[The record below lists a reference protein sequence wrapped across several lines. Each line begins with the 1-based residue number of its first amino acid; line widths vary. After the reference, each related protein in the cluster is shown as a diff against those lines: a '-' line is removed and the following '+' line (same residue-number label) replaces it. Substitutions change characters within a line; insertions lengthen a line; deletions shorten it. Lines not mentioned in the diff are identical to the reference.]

1 MIEIKQ
7 LKGQKK
13 YQEVTKLMNKHIQKM
28 SENIKEEEIWFLEHQ
43 NVFTAG
49 SSTPKE
55 FKIDEIN
62 KIPVIKFNRG
72 GKITF
77 HGPGQLVIY
86 PLINLKKRKKNI
98 IDYINS
104 LEDICIKAFKRSDI
118 KLYRKKEKN
127 RGLWVQN
134 NNELKKIIF
143 IGLRFSKG
151 IIYHGL
157 SINFNLDLDNF
168 QKIDPCGL
176 KSKDISSLKELKIN
190 YDKVKYIK
198 ILKKNLLEYFIRI
211 YFKFIKFP
219 I

>member
-55 FKIDEIN
+55 FKIDKIN
-62 KIPVIKFNRG
+62 NIPVIKVNRG

-127 RGLWVQN
+127 RGLWVEN

-143 IGLRFSKG
+143 IGLRYSKG
-151 IIYHGL
+151 IIHHGL
-157 SINFNLDLDNF
+157 SINFDLDLDNF

-176 KSKDISSLKELKIN
+176 NSKYIGSLKDLKIN
-190 YDKVKYIK
+190 YNKGK
-198 ILKKNLLEYFIRI
+198 IYKDLKEEFIRVF
-211 YFKFIKFP
+211 Y
-219 I
+219 

>member
-7 LKGQKK
+7 LKGLKN
-13 YQEVTKLMNKHIQKM
+13 YQEVTKIMNNHIQKM
-28 SENIKEEEIWFLEHQ
+28 YENVKDEEIWFLEHQ

-55 FKIDEIN
+55 FKIDKIN
-62 KIPVIKFNRG
+62 KIPIIRVNRG

-104 LEDICIKAFKRSDI
+104 LEDICIKAFKRSEI

-127 RGLWVQN
+127 RGLWIEKN
-134 NNELKKIIF
+134 KKLKKIIF
-143 IGLRFSKG
+143 IGLRYSKG
-151 IIYHGL
+151 IIHHGL
-157 SINFNLDLDNF
+157 SINFNLNLDNF

-176 KSKDISSLKELKIN
+176 NSKDISSLKELKIN
-190 YDKVKYIK
+190 YDKRK
-198 ILKKNLLEYFIRI
+198 IYQDLKEEFMKVFY
-211 YFKFIKFP
+211 
-219 I
+219 

>member
-55 FKIDEIN
+55 FKVDKIN
-62 KIPVIKFNRG
+62 NIPVIKVNRG

-98 IDYINS
+98 IDYINL
-104 LEDICIKAFKRSDI
+104 LEDICIKAFKKSDI

-127 RGLWVQN
+127 RGLWVEN
-134 NNELKKIIF
+134 NNELKKNNIYWFKIF
-143 IGLRFSKG
+143 KG
-151 IIYHGL
+151 YH
-157 SINFNLDLDNF
+157 SSWVIN
-168 QKIDPCGL
+168 
-176 KSKDISSLKELKIN
+176 
-190 YDKVKYIK
+190 
-198 ILKKNLLEYFIRI
+198 
-211 YFKFIKFP
+211 
-219 I
+219 

>member
-1 MIEIKQ
+1 
-7 LKGQKK
+7 
-13 YQEVTKLMNKHIQKM
+13 M
-28 SENIKEEEIWFLEHQ
+28 SENIKEEEIWFLEHEK
-43 NVFTAG
+43 VFTAG

-55 FKIDEIN
+55 FKIDKIN
-62 KIPVIKFNRG
+62 KIPVIKVNRG

-104 LEDICIKAFKRSDI
+104 LEDICIKAFEKSDI

-127 RGLWVQN
+127 RGLWVEN
-134 NNELKKIIF
+134 KNELKKIIF
-143 IGLRFSKG
+143 IGLRYSKG
-151 IIYHGL
+151 IIHHGL

-176 KSKDISSLKELKIN
+176 NSKDISSLKALKIN
-190 YDKVKYIK
+190 YNKGK
-198 ILKKNLLEYFIRI
+198 IYQDLKEEFMRVFY
-211 YFKFIKFP
+211 
-219 I
+219 

>member
-13 YQEVTKLMNKHIQKM
+13 YQVVTKLMNKHSHKM
-28 SENIKEEEIWFLEHQ
+28 CENIRDEEIGFLDHQ
-43 NVFTAG
+43 KVLRAG

-55 FKIDEIN
+55 FKTDKIN
-62 KIPVIKFNRG
+62 NIPVIKVNRG

-118 KLYRKKEKN
+118 ELYRKKEKN
-127 RGLWVQN
+127 RGLWVEN

-143 IGLRFSKG
+143 IGLRYSKG
-151 IIYHGL
+151 IIHHGL
-157 SINFNLDLDNF
+157 SINFDLDLDNF
-168 QKIDPCGL
+168 QRIDPCGL
-176 KSKDISSLKELKIN
+176 NSKDISSLKELKIN
-190 YDKVKYIK
+190 YNKRKIYKDLKEEFMKVFY
-198 ILKKNLLEYFIRI
+198 
-211 YFKFIKFP
+211 
-219 I
+219 

>member
-13 YQEVTKLMNKHIQKM
+13 YQDVTKLMNIHIQKM
-28 SENIKEEEIWFLEHQ
+28 YENVKDEEIWFLEHQ

-62 KIPVIKFNRG
+62 KIPVIKVNRG

-104 LEDICIKAFKRSDI
+104 LEDICIKAFKKSNI

-127 RGLWVQN
+127 RGLWVEN

-143 IGLRFSKG
+143 IGLRYSKG

-176 KSKDISSLKELKIN
+176 NSEDISSLKELKIKHN
-190 YDKVKYIK
+190 KEK
-198 ILKKNLLEYFIRI
+198 IYQDLKEEFMRVFY
-211 YFKFIKFP
+211 
-219 I
+219 

>member
-43 NVFTAG
+43 KVFTAG

-55 FKIDEIN
+55 FKIDKIN
-62 KIPVIKFNRG
+62 KIPVIQVNRG

-104 LEDICIKAFKRSDI
+104 LEDICIKALREMILNF
-118 KLYRKKEKN
+118 LEKK
-127 RGLWVQN
+127 
-134 NNELKKIIF
+134 KKIEV
-143 IGLRFSKG
+143 
-151 IIYHGL
+151 
-157 SINFNLDLDNF
+157 
-168 QKIDPCGL
+168 CGL
-176 KSKDISSLKELKIN
+176 KIIMN
-190 YDKVKYIK
+190 
-198 ILKKNLLEYFIRI
+198 
-211 YFKFIKFP
+211 
-219 I
+219 

>member
-13 YQEVTKLMNKHIQKM
+13 YQEVIELMNKHIQKM
-28 SENIKEEEIWFLEHQ
+28 SKNIKEEEIWFLEHQ
-43 NVFTAG
+43 KVFTAG

-55 FKIDEIN
+55 FKIDKIN
-62 KIPVIKFNRG
+62 KIPVIKVNRG

-98 IDYINS
+98 IDYINV
-104 LEDICIKAFKRSDI
+104 LEDICIKAFKKNEI

-127 RGLWVQN
+127 RGLWVKN
-134 NNELKKIIF
+134 NSELKKIIF
-143 IGLRFSKG
+143 IGLRYSKG

-176 KSKDISSLKELKIN
+176 KSKDISSLKEQKIN
-190 YDKVKYIK
+190 YNKGK
-198 ILKKNLLEYFIRI
+198 IYRDLKEEFMRVFY
-211 YFKFIKFP
+211 
-219 I
+219 

>member
-55 FKIDEIN
+55 FKIDKIN
-62 KIPVIKFNRG
+62 KIPVVKVNRG

-104 LEDICIKAFKRSDI
+104 LEDICIKAFKRNDI
-118 KLYRKKEKN
+118 KLFRKKEKN
-127 RGLWVQN
+127 RGLWVEN

-143 IGLRFSKG
+143 IGLRYSKG
-151 IIYHGL
+151 IIHHGL
-157 SINFNLDLDNF
+157 SINFDLDLDNF

-176 KSKDISSLKELKIN
+176 NSKDISSLKELKIN
-190 YDKVKYIK
+190 YNKGKIYQDLKEEFMKVFY
-198 ILKKNLLEYFIRI
+198 
-211 YFKFIKFP
+211 
-219 I
+219 

>member
-13 YQEVTKLMNKHIQKM
+13 YQEVSKLMKDHILKM
-28 SENIKEEEIWFLEHQ
+28 SENEKEEEIWFLEHQ

-62 KIPVIKFNRG
+62 SIPVIKVNRG

-98 IDYINS
+98 IDYINT

-118 KLYRKKEKN
+118 KLHRKKEKN
-127 RGLWVQN
+127 RGLWVEN

-143 IGLRFSKG
+143 IGLRYSRG

-157 SINFNLDLDNF
+157 SINFDLDLDNF
-168 QKIDPCGL
+168 KKIDPCGL

-190 YDKVKYIK
+190 YDKGK
-198 ILKKNLLEYFIRI
+198 IYQDLKEEFMKVFY
-211 YFKFIKFP
+211 
-219 I
+219 

>member
-13 YQEVTKLMNKHIQKM
+13 YQEVTELMSKHIQKM
-28 SENIKEEEIWFLEHQ
+28 FENTKKEEIWFLEHQ

-55 FKIDEIN
+55 FKINEIN
-62 KIPVIKFNRG
+62 KIPVVKVNRG

-77 HGPGQLVIY
+77 HGPGQLVVY

-104 LEDICIKAFKRSDI
+104 LEDICIKAFKKNDI
-118 KLYRKKEKN
+118 KLFKKKEKN
-127 RGLWVQN
+127 RGLWVEN

-143 IGLRFSKG
+143 IGLRYSKG
-151 IIYHGL
+151 IIHHGL

-176 KSKDISSLKELKIN
+176 KSEDISSLKELKIKYN
-190 YDKVKYIK
+190 KEKVYQDLREEFMKVFY
-198 ILKKNLLEYFIRI
+198 
-211 YFKFIKFP
+211 
-219 I
+219 

>member
-43 NVFTAG
+43 KIFTAG

-62 KIPVIKFNRG
+62 NIPVIKVNRG

-98 IDYINS
+98 IDYINT

-118 KLYRKKEKN
+118 KLHRKKEKN
-127 RGLWVQN
+127 RGLWVEN

-143 IGLRFSKG
+143 IGLRYSRG
-151 IIYHGL
+151 IIHHGL
-157 SINFNLDLDNF
+157 SINFDLDLDNF
-168 QKIDPCGL
+168 NKIDPCGL
-176 KSKDISSLKELKIN
+176 NSKDISSLKELKIN
-190 YDKVKYIK
+190 YNKVKIYK
-198 ILKKNLLEYFIRI
+198 DLKEEFMKVFY
-211 YFKFIKFP
+211 
-219 I
+219 

>member
-43 NVFTAG
+43 KIFTAG

-62 KIPVIKFNRG
+62 NIPVIKVNRG

-86 PLINLKKRKKNI
+86 PLIDLKKRRKNI
-98 IDYINS
+98 IDYINL
-104 LEDICIKAFKRSDI
+104 LEDICIKAFKRSNI
-118 KLYRKKEKN
+118 ILYRKKEKN
-127 RGLWVQN
+127 RGLWVKGN
-134 NNELKKIIF
+134 SEELKKIIF
-143 IGLRFSKG
+143 IGLRYSKG
-151 IIYHGL
+151 IIHHGL
-157 SINFNLDLDNF
+157 SINFNPNLDNF
-168 QKIDPCGL
+168 QKINPCGL
-176 KSKDISSLKELKIN
+176 NAKDISSLEELKIN
-190 YDKVKYIK
+190 YNKVKIYQD
-198 ILKKNLLEYFIRI
+198 LKNEFMRVFY
-211 YFKFIKFP
+211 
-219 I
+219 

>member
-7 LKGQKK
+7 LKGQKN
-13 YQEVTKLMNKHIQKM
+13 YQEIIKLMKKHIQKM

-55 FKIDEIN
+55 FKINKIN
-62 KIPVIKFNRG
+62 KIPVIKVNRG

-104 LEDICIKAFKRSDI
+104 LEDICIKAFKRNDI
-118 KLYRKKEKN
+118 KLFRKKEKN
-127 RGLWVQN
+127 RGLWVEN
-134 NNELKKIIF
+134 NYELKKIIF
-143 IGLRFSKG
+143 IGLRYSKG
-151 IIYHGL
+151 IIHHGL
-157 SINFNLDLDNF
+157 SINFDLDLDNF

-176 KSKDISSLKELKIN
+176 NSKDISSLKELKIN
-190 YDKVKYIK
+190 YNKGKIYQDLKEEFMKVFY
-198 ILKKNLLEYFIRI
+198 
-211 YFKFIKFP
+211 
-219 I
+219 

>member
-7 LKGQKK
+7 LKGHKK
-13 YQEVTKLMNKHIQKM
+13 YQEVTELMNEHIQKM
-28 SENIKEEEIWFLEHQ
+28 SENVKDEEIWFLEHQ
-43 NVFTAG
+43 KVFTAG

-55 FKIDEIN
+55 FRLNEIN
-62 KIPVIKFNRG
+62 NIPVIKVNRG

-86 PLINLKKRKKNI
+86 PLINLKKRKMNI

-127 RGLWVQN
+127 RGLWVKN

-143 IGLRFSKG
+143 IGLRYSKG
-151 IIYHGL
+151 IIHHGL
-157 SINFNLDLDNF
+157 SINFNLELDNF
-168 QKIDPCGL
+168 HKIDPCGL
-176 KSKDISSLKELKIN
+176 NSKDISSLKELKIN
-190 YDKVKYIK
+190 YNKGK
-198 ILKKNLLEYFIRI
+198 IYQDLKKEFMKVFY
-211 YFKFIKFP
+211 
-219 I
+219 

>member
-13 YQEVTKLMNKHIQKM
+13 YQDVTKLMNKHIQKM
-28 SENIKEEEIWFLEHQ
+28 SENIEDEEIWFLEHQ

-62 KIPVIKFNRG
+62 KIPVIKVNRG

-98 IDYINS
+98 IDYINT
-104 LEDICIKAFKRSDI
+104 LEDICIKAFKKSDI

-127 RGLWVQN
+127 RGLWIEN
-134 NNELKKIIF
+134 DNELKKIIF
-143 IGLRFSKG
+143 IGLRYSKG
-151 IIYHGL
+151 IIHHGL
-157 SINFNLDLDNF
+157 SINFNVNLNNF
-168 QKIDPCGL
+168 RKIDPCGL
-176 KSKDISSLKELKIN
+176 DFKDISSLKELDISYYKPKI
-190 YDKVKYIK
+190 YQD
-198 ILKKNLLEYFIRI
+198 LKEEFMRVFY
-211 YFKFIKFP
+211 
-219 I
+219 

>member
-55 FKIDEIN
+55 FKIDKIN
-62 KIPVIKFNRG
+62 KIPVIKVNRG

-104 LEDICIKAFKRSDI
+104 LEDICINAFKRNDI
-118 KLYRKKEKN
+118 KLFRKKEKN
-127 RGLWVQN
+127 RGLWVEN

-143 IGLRFSKG
+143 IGLRYSKG
-151 IIYHGL
+151 IIHHGL
-157 SINFNLDLDNF
+157 SINFDLDLNNF

-176 KSKDISSLKELKIN
+176 NSKDISSLKAVSYTHLT
-190 YDKVKYIK
+190 
-198 ILKKNLLEYFIRI
+198 LPTSR
-211 YFKFIKFP
+211 
-219 I
+219 

>member
-28 SENIKEEEIWFLEHQ
+28 SENIKKEEIWFLELQ

-55 FKIDEIN
+55 FKIDKIN
-62 KIPVIKFNRG
+62 KIPVIKVNRG

-86 PLINLKKRKKNI
+86 PLINLKKRRMNI
-98 IDYINS
+98 VDYVNS
-104 LEDICIKAFKRSDI
+104 LEDICIKVFKRSDI
-118 KLYRKKEKN
+118 KLHRKKEKN
-127 RGLWVQN
+127 RGLWVEN

-143 IGLRFSKG
+143 IGLRYSKG
-151 IIYHGL
+151 IIHHGL
-157 SINFNLDLDNF
+157 SINFDLDLDNF
-168 QKIDPCGL
+168 QKINPCGL
-176 KSKDISSLKELKIN
+176 NSKDISSLKELKIN
-190 YDKVKYIK
+190 FNKKKIYQDLKEEFMKVFY
-198 ILKKNLLEYFIRI
+198 
-211 YFKFIKFP
+211 
-219 I
+219 

>member
-13 YQEVTKLMNKHIQKM
+13 YQEVTELMSKHIQKM
-28 SENIKEEEIWFLEHQ
+28 FENTKKEEIWFLEHQ

-62 KIPVIKFNRG
+62 NIPVIKVNRG

-86 PLINLKKRKKNI
+86 PLIDLKKRRKNI
-98 IDYINS
+98 IDYINL
-104 LEDICIKAFKRSDI
+104 LEDICIKAFKRNDI
-118 KLYRKKEKN
+118 KLFRKKEKN
-127 RGLWVQN
+127 RGLWVEN

-143 IGLRFSKG
+143 IGLRYSKG
-151 IIYHGL
+151 IIHHGL
-157 SINFNLDLDNF
+157 SINFDLDLDNF

-176 KSKDISSLKELKIN
+176 NSKDISSLKELKIN
-190 YDKVKYIK
+190 YNKGKIYQDLKEEFMKVFY
-198 ILKKNLLEYFIRI
+198 
-211 YFKFIKFP
+211 
-219 I
+219 

>member
-13 YQEVTKLMNKHIQKM
+13 YQEITKLMNKHIQKM
-28 SENIKEEEIWFLEHQ
+28 SENLKEEEIWFLEHQ

-49 SSTPKE
+49 SSTPKD
-55 FKIDEIN
+55 FKINEID
-62 KIPVIKFNRG
+62 KIPVIKVNRG

-104 LEDICIKAFKRSDI
+104 LEEICIKAFSRSNI
-118 KLYRKKEKN
+118 KLYIKKEKN
-127 RGLWVQN
+127 RGLWVKN

-143 IGLRFSKG
+143 IGLRYSKG
-151 IIYHGL
+151 IVHHGL
-157 SINFNLDLDNF
+157 SININLDLENF
-168 QKIDPCGL
+168 HKIDPCGL
-176 KSKDISSLKELKIN
+176 NSKDISSLKELKIN
-190 YDKVKYIK
+190 YDKGK
-198 ILKKNLLEYFIRI
+198 IYQDLKEEFMKVFY
-211 YFKFIKFP
+211 
-219 I
+219 

>member
-7 LKGQKK
+7 LKGEKK
-13 YQEVTKLMNKHIQKM
+13 YQEVAKLMNKHIKKM
-28 SENIKEEEIWFLEHQ
+28 SENVKEEEIWFLEHQ

-55 FKIDEIN
+55 FKRNEIN
-62 KIPVIKFNRG
+62 KIQVIKVNRG
-72 GKITF
+72 GRITF

-127 RGLWVQN
+127 RGLWVEN

-143 IGLRFSKG
+143 IGLRYSKG
-151 IIYHGL
+151 IVYHGL
-157 SINFNLDLDNF
+157 SINFNLNLENF

-176 KSKDISSLKELKIN
+176 NSNDISSLKELKIN
-190 YDKVKYIK
+190 YNKKKMYRDLKEEFMKVFY
-198 ILKKNLLEYFIRI
+198 
-211 YFKFIKFP
+211 
-219 I
+219 

>member
-13 YQEVTKLMNKHIQKM
+13 YQEVTRLMNKHIQKM
-28 SENIKEEEIWFLEHQ
+28 SENEKDEEIWFLEHQ

-62 KIPVIKFNRG
+62 KIPVIKVNRG

-104 LEDICIKAFKRSDI
+104 LEDICIKAFKRSNI
-118 KLYRKKEKN
+118 TLHRKKEKN
-127 RGLWVQN
+127 RGLWVEYN
-134 NNELKKIIF
+134 CKLKKIIF
-143 IGLRFSKG
+143 IGLRYSKG
-151 IIYHGL
+151 IIHHGL
-157 SINFNLDLDNF
+157 SINFNPDIDNF
-168 QKIDPCGL
+168 KKIDPCGL
-176 KSKDISSLKELKIN
+176 NSKDISSLKELKIN
-190 YDKVKYIK
+190 YNKGK
-198 ILKKNLLEYFIRI
+198 IYEDLKEE
-211 YFKFIKFP
+211 FIKVFY
-219 I
+219 

>member
-28 SENIKEEEIWFLEHQ
+28 SENMKEEEIWFLEHQ

-55 FKIDEIN
+55 FKKDKIN
-62 KIPVIKFNRG
+62 KIPVIKVNRG

-127 RGLWVQN
+127 RGLWVEN

-143 IGLRFSKG
+143 IGLRYSKG
-151 IIYHGL
+151 IIHHGL
-157 SINFNLDLDNF
+157 SINFDLDLDNF

-176 KSKDISSLKELKIN
+176 NSKDISSLKELKIN
-190 YDKVKYIK
+190 
-198 ILKKNLLEYFIRI
+198 
-211 YFKFIKFP
+211 
-219 I
+219 

>member
-43 NVFTAG
+43 KIFTAG

-55 FKIDEIN
+55 FKIDKIN
-62 KIPVIKFNRG
+62 KIPVIKVNRG

-104 LEDICIKAFKRSDI
+104 LEDICIKAFKRNDI
-118 KLYRKKEKN
+118 KLFRKKEKN
-127 RGLWVQN
+127 RGLWVKN
-134 NNELKKIIF
+134 NHELKKIIF
-143 IGLRFSKG
+143 IGLRYSKG
-151 IIYHGL
+151 IIHHGL
-157 SINFNLDLDNF
+157 SINFDLDLDNF
-168 QKIDPCGL
+168 RKIDPCGL
-176 KSKDISSLKELKIN
+176 NSKNISSLKELKIN
-190 YDKVKYIK
+190 YSKEKIYKDLKEEFMKVFY
-198 ILKKNLLEYFIRI
+198 
-211 YFKFIKFP
+211 
-219 I
+219 

>member
-13 YQEVTKLMNKHIQKM
+13 YQEVIKLMNKHIQKM
-28 SENIKEEEIWFLEHQ
+28 YEDVKEEEIWFLEHQ
-43 NVFTAG
+43 NVYTAG

-62 KIPVIKFNRG
+62 KIPVINVNRG

-104 LEDICIKAFKRSDI
+104 LENICINAFKKSNI

-127 RGLWVQN
+127 RGLWVKN

-143 IGLRFSKG
+143 IGLRYSKG
-151 IIYHGL
+151 VIHHGL
-157 SINFNLDLDNF
+157 SINFNIDLDNF

-176 KSKDISSLKELKIN
+176 NSKDISSLKELKIN
-190 YDKVKYIK
+190 YDKVKIYQDLKEEFIK
-198 ILKKNLLEYFIRI
+198 IFC
-211 YFKFIKFP
+211 
-219 I
+219 

>member
-7 LKGQKK
+7 LKGKKK
-13 YQEVTKLMNKHIQKM
+13 YEEITKLMNNHIQKM
-28 SENIKEEEIWFLEHQ
+28 SENVKGEEIWFLEHQ

-55 FKIDEIN
+55 FKIDKIN
-62 KIPVIKFNRG
+62 KIPVIKVNRG

-104 LEDICIKAFKRSDI
+104 LEDICIKAFKRNDI
-118 KLYRKKEKN
+118 KLFRKKEKN
-127 RGLWVQN
+127 RGLWVEN
-134 NNELKKIIF
+134 NSELKKIIF
-143 IGLRFSKG
+143 IGLRYSKG
-151 IIYHGL
+151 IIHHGL
-157 SINFNLDLDNF
+157 SINFDLDLDNF

-176 KSKDISSLKELKIN
+176 NSRDISSLKELKIN
-190 YDKVKYIK
+190 YNKEKIYQDLKEEFMKVFY
-198 ILKKNLLEYFIRI
+198 
-211 YFKFIKFP
+211 
-219 I
+219 